1 MRQERHF
8 FVALPIPSEDL
19 ANIANRLSLSDY
31 FRNVYTL
38 EEYHLTL
45 RFFGPLEEEEQQTWK
60 QQLQK
65 IARTIE
71 PFVLRLDRLI
81 TFGQNERPRVVG
93 FGTEAEELF
102 RLVRLIDPSA
112 TKPFVPHV
120 TIAKKWRAEAKE
132 WTTNPI
138 QPVEWTVRELILFE
152 VRPGVSPR
160 YEPVYRIH
168 LGKEE

>member
-8 FVALPIPSEDL
+8 FVALPIPSEEL
-19 ANIANRLSLSDY
+19 AKLAERLSLFDY
-31 FRNVYTL
+31 FRNVYTQ

-45 RFFGPLEEEEQQTWK
+45 RFFGPLQQEERQSWE

-65 IARTIE
+65 IARTVE
-71 PFVLRLDRLI
+71 PFVLRFDRLI
-81 TFGQNERPRVVG
+81 AFGRAERPRVVG
-93 FGTEAEELF
+93 FGTESEDLIT
-102 RLVRLIDPSA
+102 LINQIDPHA

-120 TIAKKWRAEAKE
+120 TIAKKWRAEADD
-132 WTTNPI
+132 WVMSPI
-138 QPVEWTVRELILFE
+138 QLVEWTVRELVLFE
-152 VRPGVSPR
+152 VRPGISPR

>member
-19 ANIANRLSLSDY
+19 ANTAKHLSLPDY

-45 RFFGPLEEEEQQTWK
+45 RFFGPLEIEEQQSWK
-60 QQLQK
+60 QQLQE
-65 IARTIE
+65 IAHTIE

-81 TFGQNERPRVVG
+81 AFGRDERPRVVG
-93 FGTEAEELF
+93 FGTEADELF
-102 RLVRLIDPSA
+102 QLVSQVDPNA

-120 TIAKKWRAEAKE
+120 TIAKKWRAEAEE
-132 WTTNPI
+132 WTTSPI
-138 QPVEWTVRELILFE
+138 QPVEWTVRELVLFE
-152 VRPGVSPR
+152 IRPEASPR
-160 YEPVYRIH
+160 YEPIYRVQ

>member
-8 FVALPIPSEDL
+8 FIALPIPSEEL
-19 ANIANRLSLSDY
+19 AKLAEQLSLADY
-31 FRNVYTL
+31 FRNVYTQ

-45 RFFGPLEEEEQQTWK
+45 RFFGVLEEEERQSWE

-65 IARTIE
+65 IARTVE
-71 PFVLRLDRLI
+71 PFVLRFDRLI
-81 TFGQNERPRVVG
+81 TFGRDERPRVVG
-93 FGTEAEELF
+93 FGTEAKELLQ
-102 RLVRLIDPSA
+102 LVDQIDPHA

-120 TIAKKWRAEAKE
+120 TIAKKWCAEADA
-132 WTTNPI
+132 WTTSPI
-138 QPVEWTVRELILFE
+138 QLVEWTVCEIVLFE
-152 VRPGVSPR
+152 VRPGISPR

>member
-8 FVALPIPSEDL
+8 FVALPIPSDDL
-19 ANIANRLSLSDY
+19 ANIAKRLSLPDY
-31 FRNVYTL
+31 FRNVYTI

-45 RFFGPLEEEEQQTWK
+45 RFFGPLDEEEQQSWK
-60 QQLQK
+60 RKLRE

-81 TFGQNERPRVVG
+81 TFGRDERPRVVG

-102 RLVRLIDPSA
+102 QLADLIDPNA
-112 TKPFVPHV
+112 TQPFVPHV
-120 TIAKKWRAEAKE
+120 TIAKKWRAEAEE
-132 WTTNPI
+132 WTTSPI
-138 QPVEWTVRELILFE
+138 QPVEWTVRELVLFE
-152 VRPGVSPR
+152 VRPDVSPR

-168 LGKEE
+168 LGKKE

>member
-45 RFFGPLEEEEQQTWK
+45 RFFGPLGEKEQQSWK
-60 QQLQK
+60 QQLQE

-71 PFVLRLDRLI
+71 PFVLR
-81 TFGQNERPRVVG
+81 
-93 FGTEAEELF
+93 
-102 RLVRLIDPSA
+102 
-112 TKPFVPHV
+112 
-120 TIAKKWRAEAKE
+120 
-132 WTTNPI
+132 
-138 QPVEWTVRELILFE
+138 
-152 VRPGVSPR
+152 
-160 YEPVYRIH
+160 
-168 LGKEE
+168 